1 MRLFVIT
8 AILTCAAFTHAQEP
22 DDADAYYERG
32 IAWLDKGELDKAIAD
47 FTQAIRL
54 DPQSSGPYGERG
66 VAWYLKGEYGKA
78 IADCSEAI
86 RLNPKDEVA
95 FGNRGLTWSRKGEYD
110 KAVADYNEAI
120 RLAPE
125 NADGHNNLAWLLA
138 TCSLEAHRDG
148 RKAIEHATKACQL
161 TKWRE
166 VSFIDTLAAA
176 YAEAGDLDEAVR
188 WQRNAMAKCPENQK
202 DHCQSRLD
210 LYKSGRPYR
219 EEPKEN

>member
-8 AILTCAAFTHAQEP
+8 AILNFAAFTFAQEP

-47 FTQAIRL
+47 FTQSIRL
-54 DPQSSGPYGERG
+54 DPQFSDPYSERG
-66 VAWYLKGEYGKA
+66 VAWHLKGEYDKA

-86 RLNPKDEVA
+86 RLAPK
-95 FGNRGLTWSRKGEYD
+95 
-110 KAVADYNEAI
+110 
-120 RLAPE
+120 

-148 RKAIEHATKACQL
+148 KEAIEHATKACQL
-161 TKWRE
+161 SKWKV

-176 YAEAGDLDEAVR
+176 YAEAGDFDEAVR

-202 DHCQSRLD
+202 EHCQSRLD
-210 LYKSGRPYR
+210 LYESGRPHR